1 MDNFSIVLPNEK
13 YRMYKIIAILISI
26 INIFGFAFCTAKT
39 SEENSSH
46 LLFIIGFSMVSSPLV
61 SSLVFK
67 KSGQFNLANI
77 LVSLMLASI
86 FWVIAGFYFAGCL
99 QFISAISGLFAVRR
113 MKIDFKY
120 DYIFYPSIPSKKI
133 KWNEIANLVLKDNIL
148 TIDLKNNKLIQYR
161 IKESEN
167 DGLNEDSF
175 NTFVQQRITQ
185 SFNNI

>member
-13 YRMYKIIAILISI
+13 IRTYKIIAILILI

-67 KSGQFNLANI
+67 KSGQFILANTM
-77 LVSLMLASI
+77 VSLIIASI
-86 FWVIAGFYFAGCL
+86 FWVIVGFYFAGCL

-161 IKESEN
+161 IKELEN

-175 NTFVQQRITQ
+175 NTFVQQRILQ
-185 SFNNI
+185 SSKNN